1 MTSMKIEEVKS
12 TERLERIASHSHIH
26 GLGLN
31 KDGSAKEIGHGL
43 VGQCNAREACGIIVD
58 MIKTKK
64 MAGKAALFAG
74 IPGTG
79 KTALALAISQELG
92 KNVPF
97 CPIVGSEVYS
107 TEIKKTEV
115 LMENFRR
122 SIGLRIREIKEV
134 YEGEIFELKPIENV
148 SNTSSISQ
156 VNIGLK
162 TNKNKKIIR
171 VDPSIWEQIQK
182 QKIKKGDIVYIEANS
197 GIIRRIGRCDI
208 YSTEYDLESE
218 NYVSIPKGNVHK
230 KKEIIQNVTLH
241 DLDVANSKPQNSN
254 ELTNFLGNILKSKK
268 TEITEKLRKEIN
280 RVVNRYIDQG
290 IAELIPGVLFIDEV
304 HMLDIECFS
313 FLNRAIESDM
323 APIIIIATNRGI
335 TEIRGTSELSPH
347 GIPIDL
353 LDRLLIIHTKAYNKD
368 EIYQIINIRCEE
380 EDVEI
385 EENAKKFLTE
395 IGLKT
400 SLRYALHLIQ
410 PSFCLA
416 KKRQNNIIGIN
427 DIKRV
432 YSLFVDVD
440 RSVQF
445 LNDYQQQF
453 VFHDIEDEEEDE
465 DEDDDKESNDDI
477 MDEQKPEIV
486 TISSSKLNGK
496 NNDDVKMDNLINLN
510 NKNNK
515 NIIKQNDDE
524 DDNDDDDDILDIE

>member
-64 MAGKAALFAG
+64 MAGKAVLFAG

-134 YEGEIFELKPIENV
+134 YEGEIFELKPIENI
-148 SNTSSISQ
+148 NANKTSISQ

-182 QKIKKGDIVYIEANS
+182 QKIKKGDVVYIEANS
-197 GIIRRIGRCDI
+197 GIIRRIGRCDV

-241 DLDVANSKPQNSN
+241 DLDVANSKPQV
-254 ELTNFLGNILKSKK
+254 SK
-268 TEITEKLRKEIN
+268 
-280 RVVNRYIDQG
+280 Y
-290 IAELIPGVLFIDEV
+290 
-304 HMLDIECFS
+304 
-313 FLNRAIESDM
+313 
-323 APIIIIATNRGI
+323 
-335 TEIRGTSELSPH
+335 
-347 GIPIDL
+347 
-353 LDRLLIIHTKAYNKD
+353 YN
-368 EIYQIINIRCEE
+368 Y
-380 EDVEI
+380 
-385 EENAKKFLTE
+385 
-395 IGLKT
+395 
-400 SLRYALHLIQ
+400 
-410 PSFCLA
+410 
-416 KKRQNNIIGIN
+416 
-427 DIKRV
+427 
-432 YSLFVDVD
+432 
-440 RSVQF
+440 
-445 LNDYQQQF
+445 
-453 VFHDIEDEEEDE
+453 
-465 DEDDDKESNDDI
+465 
-477 MDEQKPEIV
+477 
-486 TISSSKLNGK
+486 
-496 NNDDVKMDNLINLN
+496 
-510 NKNNK
+510 
-515 NIIKQNDDE
+515 
-524 DDNDDDDDILDIE
+524 